1 MRSQPELS
9 LRALSESAA
18 TQLRGDILWT
28 LPLHPC
34 HLTPGEWGGHLCHAL
49 SLGSSS
55 PEPPPPGPA
64 LLWCLRC
71 QGGRG
76 KRHLSLTRP
85 LHSRGMAG
93 LALLRSHSWGQLT
106 CAPPHHAPLPDLL
119 CCSDKVQGHLFQVL
133 QSVRVRNS
141 FPEFRS
147 PGQLSHLLEV
157 ARGCRKD
164 SIISAFM
171 LPMAHEWQGQLSHT
185 HVLGVGSPTRLP
197 PGPALP
203 SSVFSEKW
211 GHLSRVPHS

>member
-1 MRSQPELS
+1 MSGGAIFARLFPLGLAHLS
-9 LRALSESAA
+9 PLNQG
-18 TQLRGDILWT
+18 QLYCAVLGVK
-28 LPLHPC
+28 
-34 HLTPGEWGGHLCHAL
+34 GG
-49 SLGSSS
+49 
-55 PEPPPPGPA
+55 
-64 LLWCLRC
+64 
-71 QGGRG
+71 GGKG
-76 KRHLSLTRP
+76 LLSLTRP
-85 LHSRGMAG
+85 PHSRGLAG
-93 LALLRSHSWGQLT
+93 LALLCSHPWGQLT
-106 CAPPHHAPLPDLL
+106 CAPPHHAPLTPGTDLL

-157 ARGCRKD
+157 ARGCRED

-185 HVLGVGSPTRLP
+185 YVLGVGSPTHLP
-197 PGPALP
+197 PVPALP